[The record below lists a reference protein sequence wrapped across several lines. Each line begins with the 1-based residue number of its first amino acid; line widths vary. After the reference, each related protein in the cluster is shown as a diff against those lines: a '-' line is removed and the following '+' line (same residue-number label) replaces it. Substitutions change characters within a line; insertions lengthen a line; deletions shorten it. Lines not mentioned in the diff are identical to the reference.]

1 MSAHD
6 EVLLDI
12 AAARLWAA
20 HRFPYFTTALF
31 ALVPVVEPDIGTV
44 AVDGHWR
51 LYADPEVVAGMDVS
65 PLGVLLVH
73 HVGHLLRQH
82 AGRAESAGIGE
93 DRAAAWNDACDAEI
107 NDDLVAE
114 DLPVPSGQLEPGGA
128 GWPTGELA
136 ESYLAR
142 IRKRA
147 AGADGHRDCGSGAHG
162 HARPWDHGGDGTPGV
177 SASDAALLRRRT
189 AEVVAAHV
197 RAAGHVPAGLRR
209 WADDLISPVVDWRRV
224 LAAEVRRGLK
234 RAAGCA
240 DYTFAR
246 RSRRATC
253 LGDVVLPGTFR
264 PAPEVAVVVDT
275 SASMAPAM
283 LSTALAEVE
292 GILAAGGLAARRL
305 TVLSCDTEVGA
316 VSQATRASQVE
327 LVGGGGTDMGAGL
340 AAAADLRPH
349 PQVVVVLTDGWTPWP
364 ARAPRAVSVVVG
376 LLADPPLEGGGVRRG
391 PTGVPS
397 WARTVR
403 IDGALIGGTR

>member
-6 EVLLDI
+6 DALLGI

-44 AVDGHWR
+44 AVDRHWR

-65 PLGVLLVH
+65 RLGVLLVH

-114 DLPVPSGQLEPGGA
+114 ALPVPEGQLDPASA
-128 GWPTGELA
+128 GWPTGQLA

-142 IRKRA
+142 IRKRPA
-147 AGADGHRDCGSGAHG
+147 SRPAHRDCGSGAHG
-162 HARPWDHGGDGTPGV
+162 RARPWEHAGDGTAAV
-177 SASDAALLRRRT
+177 SASDAVLLRRRT
-189 AEVVAAHV
+189 AEAVAAHV
-197 RAAGHVPAGLRR
+197 RAAGRVPAGLRR
-209 WADDLISPVVDWRRV
+209 WADDLVSPVVDWRRV

-264 PAPEVAVVVDT
+264 PGSRGRRRRRHLSVDCSRHAPHRPGRGRGDPGGRRPGG
-275 SASMAPAM
+275 APADRPQ
-283 LSTALAEVE
+283 LRHRGGRRVAGHPSVE
-292 GILAAGGLAARRL
+292 GRAGRRWRYGHGRRTRRRSGTSGHAL
-305 TVLSCDTEVGA
+305 RSWSC
-316 VSQATRASQVE
+316 
-327 LVGGGGTDMGAGL
+327 
-340 AAAADLRPH
+340 
-349 PQVVVVLTDGWTPWP
+349 
-364 ARAPRAVSVVVG
+364 
-376 LLADPPLEGGGVRRG
+376 
-391 PTGVPS
+391 
-397 WARTVR
+397 
-403 IDGALIGGTR
+403 